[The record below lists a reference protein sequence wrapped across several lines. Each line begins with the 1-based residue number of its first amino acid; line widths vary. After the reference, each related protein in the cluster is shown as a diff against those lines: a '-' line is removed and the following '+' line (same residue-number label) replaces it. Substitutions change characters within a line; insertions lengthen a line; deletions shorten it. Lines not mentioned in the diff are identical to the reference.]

1 DVPDLPARPVEQLVA
16 AAAEANAHL
25 DAARFSLAGRD
36 LGSLLSELHVQAVTG
51 NGDTRRAALAALAEA
66 CLVGASNARHFGYAV
81 AVATAR
87 RGCEAAGRL
96 GDSTRAGLLTM
107 HRSLGLAWIGARHR
121 VTAVLDE
128 ALAETTPDPSA
139 ADTGPAEAAGMMHLR
154 RPARTTVRPT

>member
-1 DVPDLPARPVEQLVA
+1 M
-16 AAAEANAHL
+16 
-25 DAARFSLAGRD
+25 
-36 LGSLLSELHVQAVTG
+36 TG